1 MKQESRLRNEDG
13 AVLVVALMMLVLLTI
28 LGISVSSTSEV
39 ELQIAG
45 NEMRYKEN
53 LYKADAA
60 AMACAQI
67 MEQTAGI
74 DISIEDDFIIPFT
87 AGETLETQGWI
98 RDDDFWEGLYADPD
112 NVTDEFTPGTVDAVL
127 DPDGNSRYVAVYIGV
142 PPGEDFESGLR
153 EFTIYGR
160 STGIQGSRSLIRMG
174 YRRVGG
180 IVE

>member
-1 MKQESRLRNEDG
+1 MKQESRLKNEDG
-13 AVLVVALMMLVLLTI
+13 AVLVIALMMLVLLTI
-28 LGISVSSTSEV
+28 MGISISSTSEV

-67 MEQTAGI
+67 MDETPTI
-74 DISIEDDFIIPFT
+74 DVNIDDDYIIPFT
-87 AGETLETQGWI
+87 TGETVENNGWI
-98 RDDDFWEGLYADPD
+98 YEDSFWDGNETVGTDDL
-112 NVTDEFTPGTVDAVL
+112 TPGTVDAVL
-127 DPDGNSRYVAVYIGV
+127 DPNGNARYVAVYAGV

-153 EFTIYGR
+153 EFTIFGR
-160 STGIQGSRSLIRMG
+160 ATGIQGSRSLIRMG

-180 IVE
+180 IEE

>member
-1 MKQESRLRNEDG
+1 MKQESGLRNENG
-13 AVLVVALMMLVLLTI
+13 AVLVVALMLLVLLTI
-28 LGISVSSTSEV
+28 LGISISSTSEV

-67 MEQTAGI
+67 MDETATI
-74 DISIEDDFIIPFT
+74 DVNIDDDYLIPFT
-87 AGETLETQGWI
+87 TGETIETNEWI
-98 RDDDFWEGLYADPD
+98 YDDDFWDGNKIVGSDTL
-112 NVTDEFTPGTVDAVL
+112 TPGIVDAVL
-127 DPDGNSRYVAVYIGV
+127 DPNGNARYVAVYAGV

-153 EFTIYGR
+153 EFTIFAR
-160 STGIQGSRSLIRMG
+160 STGIKGTRSIIRMG

>member
-13 AVLVVALMMLVLLTI
+13 AVLVIALMMLVLLTI
-28 LGISVSSTSEV
+28 LGISISSTSDI

-60 AMACAQI
+60 AMSCAQI
-67 MEQTAGI
+67 MEETAEI
-74 DISIEDDFIIPFT
+74 DVSIEDDFMIPFAT
-87 AGETLETQGWI
+87 GETLEDQGWVY
-98 RDDDFWEGLYADPD
+98 DDDFWDG
-112 NVTDEFTPGTVDAVL
+112 NMTDGTDDLTPGTVDAVL
-127 DPDGNSRYVAVYIGV
+127 DPDGNVRYVAVYAGV

-160 STGIQGSRSLIRMG
+160 STGIQGSRSIIRMG

>member
-1 MKQESRLRNEDG
+1 MKQETLLRNEDG
-13 AVLVVALMMLVLLTI
+13 AVLVIALLMLVLLTL
-28 LGISVSSTSEV
+28 LGISISSTSEV
-39 ELQIAG
+39 EIQIAG

-67 MEQTAGI
+67 MDETAEI
-74 DISIEDDFIIPFT
+74 DVTTEDDYIIPFT
-87 AGETLETQGWI
+87 AGQTVETNEWI
-98 RDDDFWEGLYADPD
+98 YDDDFWDG
-112 NVTDEFTPGTVDAVL
+112 NKTVGTDEITPGTVDAVL
-127 DPDGNSRYVAVYIGV
+127 DPDGNARYVAVYAGV

-160 STGIQGSRSLIRMG
+160 STGIQGSRSIVRMG

-180 IVE
+180 IDE

>member
-1 MKQESRLRNEDG
+1 MKQETLLRNEDG
-13 AVLVVALMMLVLLTI
+13 AVLVIALLMLVLLTL
-28 LGISVSSTSEV
+28 LGISISSTSEV
-39 ELQIAG
+39 EIQIAG

-67 MEQTAGI
+67 MDETAEI
-74 DISIEDDFIIPFT
+74 DVTTEDDYIIPFT
-87 AGETLETQGWI
+87 TGQTVETNEWI
-98 RDDDFWEGLYADPD
+98 YDDEFWDG
-112 NVTDEFTPGTVDAVL
+112 NKTVGTDEITPGTVDAVL
-127 DPDGNSRYVAVYIGV
+127 DPDGNARYVAVYAGV

-160 STGIQGSRSLIRMG
+160 STGIQGSRSIVRMG

-180 IVE
+180 IDE